1 MPEPYGFNLHQDC
14 THCSLRKVDYFCDL
28 PAESLKQIETA
39 KFATAFPAGSLLFV
53 EGQQP
58 KGFFILCKGRVKL
71 TMSSR
76 DGRTLTLRMIEAG
89 ETIGL
94 PATILGKPFEST
106 AETLEPCQVTF
117 IKREDLVRLLKQH
130 PEIALRAAEELSTDQ
145 RATAEQARSLGL
157 SRSASEKLARLL
169 LGWAARGQKTQ
180 QGIRIH
186 VTLTHEQI
194 AELIGISR
202 ETVTRTLSDFRSRSL
217 ITMTGAALVIRDKP
231 ALEALAAN

>member
-1 MPEPYGFNLHQDC
+1 MREPFGFNLHQDC
-14 THCSLRKVDYFCDL
+14 VHCSLRRIGYFCDL
-28 PAESLKQIETA
+28 PAASLKQIEEA

-76 DGRTLTLRMIEAG
+76 DGRTLTLRMIDAG

-94 PATILGKPFEST
+94 PAAILGKPFEST

-117 IKREDLVRLLKQH
+117 IKRDDLLRLLKQH
-130 PEIALRAAEELSTDQ
+130 PEMAMRAVEELSTDQ
-145 RATAEQARSLGL
+145 QATAEQARALGL
-157 SRSASEKLARLL
+157 SHSAAEKLARLL
-169 LGWAARGQKTQ
+169 LDWASRGQKTD

-186 VTLTHEQI
+186 MTLTHEQI

-217 ITMTGAALVIRDKP
+217 ISTHGAALVIRDKP
-231 ALEALAAN
+231 GLEALAAD

>member
-1 MPEPYGFNLHQDC
+1 MREPFGFNLHQDC
-14 THCSLRKVDYFCDL
+14 MHCSVRKIDYFCNL
-28 PAESLKQIETA
+28 PADSLKQIEQA
-39 KFATAFPAGSLLFV
+39 KFVTAFPAGSLLFV

-89 ETIGL
+89 ETVGL
-94 PATILGKPFEST
+94 PAAILGRPFEST

-117 IKREDLVRLLKQH
+117 VKREELLRLLKQY
-130 PEIALRAAEELSTDQ
+130 PEIALRAAEQLSSDQ
-145 RATAEQARSLGL
+145 RATAEQARALGL
-157 SRSASEKLARLL
+157 SRSAAEKLARLL
-169 LGWAARGQKTQ
+169 LEWAARGQKTD

-217 ITMTGAALVIRDKP
+217 IATQGAALVIRNKP
-231 ALEALAAN
+231 GLEALAAE